1 MTAIFIIA
9 EVEKDDEVMGFISTI
24 SLTFIPLL
32 IGIIL
37 LYGTYKRVPTY
48 ESFVEGGKEGIK
60 IAVSIIPFLVGMLVA
75 ISIFRASGA
84 LDALMNWLR
93 PLMKSMGVPAEIV
106 PLLIIRPISGTAAL
120 GMTSDLI
127 AVYGPD
133 SFIGRLASVLQGST
147 DTTFYVLTVYFGAV
161 GIKKM
166 GDALKV
172 GLLADVVGII
182 VSILIVGLIFGT
194 T

>member
-37 LYGTYKRVPTY
+37 LYGTYKRIPTY

-161 GIKKM
+161 GIRKM

-182 VSILIVGLIFGT
+182 VSILVVGLIFGKT
-194 T
+194 